1 MKYKCLIFDL
11 GGVIININPSRTIN
25 EFSRISN
32 NKPSNEFEFIN
43 YRFLKK
49 GLKKKISFLN
59 LKKDLLKKNS
69 LETK

>member
-11 GGVIININPSRTIN
+11 VGVIININPSRTIN
-25 EFSRISN
+25 EFSRILN
-32 NKPSNEFEFIN
+32 NKSSNRFEFID

-49 GLKKKISFLN
+49 GLNKKIFFLN

>member
-32 NKPSNEFEFIN
+32 NKSSKEYEFID

-49 GLKKKISFLN
+49 GLKKKNIFF
-59 LKKDLLKKNS
+59 
-69 LETK
+69 EF